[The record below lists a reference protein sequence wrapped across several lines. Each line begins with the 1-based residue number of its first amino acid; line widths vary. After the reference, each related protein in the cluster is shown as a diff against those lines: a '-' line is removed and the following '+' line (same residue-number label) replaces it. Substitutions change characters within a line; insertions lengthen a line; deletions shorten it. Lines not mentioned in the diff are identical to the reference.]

1 MIKRSILCFLVLLQ
15 FVIAFPQS
23 RLLNSDQWLK
33 AIRTDDEKTLL
44 SLIVKQPNAV
54 NGFTDGKRFI
64 NLLIYSIEKGKE
76 KVVGTLLEH
85 GANPNAKGQDTYP
98 LIIAVRRMQYASV
111 KALLLAGADA
121 NVTDDDGNTPLAI
134 STRSGSLRI
143 TKMLVEAGATL
154 LKPDRK
160 GRLFS
165 DKVSRFDAPQLSSYL
180 ENMENRQRK
189 LKTLPNWSDGPYV
202 ITDSSKVIAFSMRSD
217 SSLGTAIKT
226 YHKLEG
232 DYLIVNGKKSQFLSK
247 KYATIPKSVKL
258 AGYEKTVVVGD
269 VHGQYQNLT
278 HLLKKADVIN
288 DSLNWKF
295 GNNCL
300 VFVGDILDRGEQ
312 VTECLWLIH
321 RLGLEAEKVGGK
333 VIYLM
338 GNHEE
343 LILLGDNGYVN
354 DKYCALLNYFGLKA
368 ADVFAPETFFG
379 DWLRKLPVAV
389 VIGKTLI
396 THAGISREMDQM
408 NMSIGQIDS
417 TLYSFFNSPPHQ
429 PNPLESLILMD
440 EGPLWTRQYFPELS
454 SKEPLDSKS
463 IKSILKKLNV
473 ETMII
478 GHTEVPT
485 INTMFD
491 NLVIGVNVPFNS
503 SLNSGELLL
512 IENDSKFYKIKFNGD
527 KELFFIRN

>member
-1 MIKRSILCFLVLLQ
+1 MIKKSILCFFVLIQLLSGYSQSLLV
-15 FVIAFPQS
+15 
-23 RLLNSDQWLK
+23 NSDQWLK
-33 AIRTDDEKTLL
+33 AIRTNDENKLV
-44 SLIVKQPNAV
+44 SLIVKQPNAID
-54 NGFTDGKRFI
+54 GFSDGKKTI
-64 NLLIYSIEKGKE
+64 NFLNYSIEKGNE
-76 KVVGTLLEH
+76 QAVGILLDH
-85 GANPNAKGQDTYP
+85 GANPNAKGHDTYP
-98 LIIAVRRMQYASV
+98 LITAVRRMQYASV

-121 NVTDDDGNTPLAI
+121 NVTDDNGNTPLTI
-134 STRSGSLRI
+134 STRSGSLRM

-154 LKPDRK
+154 LRPDKK
-160 GRLFS
+160 GRFFS
-165 DKVSRFDAPQLSSYL
+165 DKVSRFDAPQLSTYL

-189 LKTLPNWSDGPYV
+189 LKNMPNWSDGPYV

-217 SSLGTAIKT
+217 SSLGTGTKT
-226 YHKLEG
+226 YHKIEG
-232 DYLIVNGKKSQFLSK
+232 DYLIINGKRDQYLGND
-247 KYATIPKSVKL
+247 YATIPNSVML
-258 AGYEKTVVVGD
+258 ESFDKTVVVGD
-269 VHGQYQNLT
+269 VHGQFQVLT

-288 DSLNWKF
+288 GSLSWKF
-295 GNNCL
+295 GTNCL

-321 RLGLEAEKVGGK
+321 RLGIEAKKVGGR

-343 LILLGDNGYVN
+343 LVLLGDNSYVN
-354 DKYCALLNYFGLKA
+354 DKYCELLNYFGIKV
-368 ADVFAPETFFG
+368 ADVFAPKTFFG

-417 TLYSFFNSPPHQ
+417 TLNNFFNSPPHQ
-429 PNPLESLILMD
+429 PSPLESLILMY

-454 SKEPLDSKS
+454 SKEPLDSNH
-463 IKSILKKLNV
+463 IRGILKKLNV

-527 KELFFIRN
+527 KELFYIRN